1 MRCKDRALLFDL
13 LSVQSKS
20 RNQGRMIQFMQ
31 EKLTEFGMEVVR
43 AGEQLYARKGNREV
57 YVPYFVAHADTVH
70 GIVPDDQYRVTAL
83 LATDGDIIYRA
94 YDPTT
99 GLSRGVGGDDKC
111 GLYACLYAAQNM
123 DDVGVLVTVD
133 EEIGC
138 VGAGLVHEELLI
150 RPGCMIQLDRRGNG
164 DAVDAIG
171 GPICSDEWKA
181 AMSPVIAHYG
191 YKWTFGAITDVGTL
205 AHDMRLSAIN
215 LSAGYFN
222 PHGADEY
229 VSETD
234 LEFAIELAIDIAYTA
249 GNEEWNIPE
258 AVVRRPK
265 RSTWEPQWQRQQGW
279 NMWDGEDD
287 NYGSYADY
295 IDERD
300 KARAQAREPEALL
313 KEEAKM
319 SSMYRQLGIDVYFD
333 ADGFEKYEQFV
344 EFRDAQNNSQ
354 HEQVT
359 VELRKPENWE
369 FVDDLLQDAIT
380 PNIEDDITAQVLSYW
395 TDNVEPVLLFFEM
408 EETIGDAGD
417 DADLPPETMT
427 VGELVREVV
436 EGMKGQF
443 CEADDCDKPWVA
455 YSVSDKRWMCSVHYE
470 ALSHDPPHVRDQ
482 IRAQTNTIMRIR
494 AEELERKRMV
504 KDTSKAIVDSMLGPA
519 GPMGTVVETPEVKV
533 VA

>member
-1 MRCKDRALLFDL
+1 
-13 LSVQSKS
+13 
-20 RNQGRMIQFMQ
+20 
-31 EKLTEFGMEVVR
+31 
-43 AGEQLYARKGNREV
+43 
-57 YVPYFVAHADTVH
+57 
-70 GIVPDDQYRVTAL
+70 
-83 LATDGDIIYRA
+83 
-94 YDPTT
+94 
-99 GLSRGVGGDDKC
+99 
-111 GLYACLYAAQNM
+111 
-123 DDVGVLVTVD
+123 
-133 EEIGC
+133 
-138 VGAGLVHEELLI
+138 
-150 RPGCMIQLDRRGNG
+150 
-164 DAVDAIG
+164 
-171 GPICSDEWKA
+171 
-181 AMSPVIAHYG
+181 
-191 YKWTFGAITDVGTL
+191 
-205 AHDMRLSAIN
+205 
-215 LSAGYFN
+215 
-222 PHGADEY
+222 
-229 VSETD
+229 
-234 LEFAIELAIDIAYTA
+234 
-249 GNEEWNIPE
+249 
-258 AVVRRPK
+258 
-265 RSTWEPQWQRQQGW
+265 
-279 NMWDGEDD
+279 
-287 NYGSYADY
+287 
-295 IDERD
+295 
-300 KARAQAREPEALL
+300 
-313 KEEAKM
+313 M